1 MLTYSGQ
8 GDLEPVRRSD
18 AHPRYFA
25 ASALAEYLARVA
37 EPESRL
43 RERSAALR
51 RRPRRA
57 GKPL

>member
-1 MLTYSGQ
+1 VAG
-8 GDLEPVRRSD
+8 RSVGRTRIYQLN
-18 AHPRYFA
+18 PRYFA
-25 ASALAEYLARVA
+25 ADARAAYLSRVA